1 MALWLRWREPGQLS
15 AVWRA
20 RKVAVWVGLT
30 SMAGSMGW
38 FTAFTLQT
46 AAYVQAVGQIELIFS
61 LMASVL
67 FFKEKVPTR
76 ELTGIGFLALSIL
89 AFILVI

>member
-1 MALWLRWREPGQLS
+1 
-15 AVWRA
+15 
-20 RKVAVWVGLT
+20 
-30 SMAGSMGW
+30 MGW

-67 FFKEKVPTR
+67 FFKEKVSAR